1 MLKELVVNAAAH
13 ETRVA
18 VLENGTIVELFIERG
33 DESNITGNIYKGRV
47 QRVLP
52 GMQAAFVDIGLN
64 QSAFLYVDDILDNTF
79 DDLARR
85 FEQEAEIDQD
95 ESESGDQDSSEDMG
109 TDIIDDKA
117 IIVNVREN
125 KKELQKLTTSS
136 NWKSSSNWKN
146 LSSSK
151 GGQDWKNSTNWKNST
166 SVYNWKPY
174 LAEDSPIDELIT
186 EGQEI
191 LVQVAKSSMGSKG
204 PRVTTHISLPG
215 RFMVLMPT
223 VDHIGISKRI
233 DDEKERIRL
242 KELLTSIRKDNFGYI
257 FRTAAQGI
265 KTNRLEREIAF
276 LTKTWEDIQKRGK
289 TASAPSLVYRDLTVT
304 FRAVR
309 DLLSD
314 EADRLIIDSREGY
327 ESVVHFLDK
336 LMPDLRVS
344 VELYTGAEPIFDA
357 YNIEGDIARAL
368 KKKVW
373 LKSGG
378 YIIIEQTEALV
389 AIDVNTGKYVGKHNF
404 EETILKT
411 NLEAVKEIAYQIRLR
426 NIGGIIIIDFI
437 DMKKSHHKEKVMS
450 HLIDA
455 LKKDK
460 SQTNVL
466 PLSELGLVQMTRKRV
481 RKNLTR
487 TLCEPCFYCAGD
499 GMLLSGKSI
508 CHKIHRDL
516 LNEATDIM
524 GNRFTV
530 KVHPEIAQL
539 LHGEEKHL
547 ITSLEAK
554 FGMPIAIYPEPQYH
568 IEEYHIFESLL

>member
-1 MLKELVVNAAAH
+1 MLKELVVNSAPH

-18 VLENGTIVELFIERG
+18 VLENGNIAELFIERG

-64 QSAFLYVDDILDNTF
+64 QAAFLYVDDILDDTS
-79 DDLARR
+79 DELASR
-85 FEQEAEIDQD
+85 FEQEGESEDSDTDDPEEEITEIDLPPASD
-95 ESESGDQDSSEDMG
+95 
-109 TDIIDDKA
+109 
-117 IIVNVREN
+117 
-125 KKELQKLTTSS
+125 
-136 NWKSSSNWKN
+136 WKSS
-146 LSSSK
+146 LTM
-151 GGQDWKNSTNWKNST
+151 DC
-166 SVYNWKPY
+166 PI
-174 LAEDSPIDELIT
+174 EDLII

-191 LVQVAKSSMGSKG
+191 LVQIAKSPIGTKG

-233 DDEKERIRL
+233 DNERERTRL
-242 KELLTSIRKDNFGYI
+242 KELLLFVREDDMFGYI

-265 KTNRLEREIAF
+265 NDKTLKKELSF
-276 LTKTWEDIQKRGK
+276 LTKTWEDIQKKSK
-289 TASAPSLVYRDLTVT
+289 TASAPSLLYRDLTVT

-309 DLLSD
+309 DLLTD
-314 EADRLIIDSREGY
+314 EADKLIIDSREGY
-327 ESVVHFLDK
+327 ENVLDFLEK
-336 LMPDLRVS
+336 LMPELKLS
-344 VELYTGAEPIFDA
+344 VELYRGTEPIFDA

-389 AIDVNTGKYVGKHNF
+389 AIDVNTGRYVGKHNF

-437 DMKKSHHKEKVMS
+437 DMKRNHHKEKVMTQ
-450 HLIDA
+450 LIEA

-466 PLSELGLVQMTRKRV
+466 PLSDLGLVQMTRKRV

-508 CHKIHRDL
+508 CHKIYRDL
-516 LNEATDIM
+516 MSEANDMM

-547 ITSLEAK
+547 ITSLEK
-554 FGMPIAIYPEPQYH
+554 KIGNPIAVYPEPHYH
-568 IEEYHIFESLL
+568 IEEYHIFETLVK

>member
-1 MLKELVVNAAAH
+1 MLKELVVNAAEH

-18 VLENGTIVELFIERG
+18 VLENGNIVELFMERG

-64 QSAFLYVDDILDNTF
+64 QAAFLYVDDILDDTTAE
-79 DDLARR
+79 LAQR
-85 FEQEAEIDQD
+85 FEQENDADGD
-95 ESESGDQDSSEDMG
+95 ED
-109 TDIIDDKA
+109 TDTSDL
-117 IIVNVREN
+117 
-125 KKELQKLTTSS
+125 KEEQLSPPLS
-136 NWKSSSNWKN
+136 WKSARTT
-146 LSSSK
+146 
-151 GGQDWKNSTNWKNST
+151 DD
-166 SVYNWKPY
+166 PI
-174 LAEDSPIDELIT
+174 EDLIT

-191 LVQVAKSSMGSKG
+191 LVQISKSPIGTKG

-233 DDEKERIRL
+233 VDEKERTRL
-242 KELLTSIRKDNFGYI
+242 KELLLSFREDTFGYI

-265 KTNRLEREIAF
+265 QEQTLKKEISF
-276 LTKTWEDIQKRGK
+276 LNKSWEDIQKKNK
-289 TASAPSLVYRDLTVT
+289 TMSAPSLVYQDLTVT

-309 DLLSD
+309 DLLND
-314 EADRLIIDSREGY
+314 EADKLIIDSREGY
-327 ESVVHFLDK
+327 NNVLNFLEK
-336 LMPDLRVS
+336 LMPDLKVS
-344 VELYTGAEPIFDA
+344 VEHYTGAEPIFDA
-357 YNIEGDIARAL
+357 YNIEDDITRAL
-368 KKKVW
+368 KRKVW

-378 YIIIEQTEALV
+378 YIIIEETEALV
-389 AIDVNTGKYVGKHNF
+389 AIDVNTGRYVGKHNF
-404 EETILKT
+404 EQTIFKT

-437 DMKKSHHKEKVMS
+437 DMKKSQHREKVMS
-450 HLIDA
+450 HLNEA

-481 RKNLTR
+481 RKTLTR
-487 TLCEPCFYCAGD
+487 SLCEPCFYCNGD

-508 CHKIHRDL
+508 CHKIYRDL
-516 LNEATDIM
+516 LNEASDMM

-530 KVHPEIAQL
+530 KVHPEIAHL
-539 LHGEEKHL
+539 LHGEEKGL
-547 ITSLEAK
+547 ISSLEIQVNS
-554 FGMPIAIYPEPQYH
+554 PIVIYPEPHYH
-568 IEEYHIFESLL
+568 IEEYHIFETLVK

>member
-1 MLKELVVNAAAH
+1 MLKELVVNSSPH

-18 VLENGTIVELFIERG
+18 VLENGNIAELFIERG
-33 DESNITGNIYKGRV
+33 DESNITGNIYKGRI

-64 QSAFLYVDDILDNTF
+64 QAAFLYVDDILDDTS
-79 DDLARR
+79 DELASR
-85 FEQEAEIDQD
+85 FEQEGDVEGPEVDDSEEKIAEI
-95 ESESGDQDSSEDMG
+95 EMP
-109 TDIIDDKA
+109 
-117 IIVNVREN
+117 
-125 KKELQKLTTSS
+125 TSS
-136 NWKSSSNWKN
+136 NWKSS
-146 LSSSK
+146 LTV
-151 GGQDWKNSTNWKNST
+151 DC
-166 SVYNWKPY
+166 PI
-174 LAEDSPIDELIT
+174 EDLIT

-191 LVQVAKSSMGSKG
+191 IVQIAKSPIGTKG

-233 DDEKERIRL
+233 EDERERIRL
-242 KELLTSIRKDNFGYI
+242 KELLLSVREDQFGYI

-265 KTNRLEREIAF
+265 NEKTLKKELSF
-276 LTKTWEDIQKRGK
+276 LTKTWEDIQKKTK
-289 TASAPSLVYRDLTVT
+289 TASAPSLLYRDLTVT

-309 DLLSD
+309 DLLTD

-327 ESVVHFLDK
+327 ENVLEFLEK
-336 LMPDLRVS
+336 LMPELQLS
-344 VELYTGAEPIFDA
+344 VELYRGNEPIFDA
-357 YNIEGDIARAL
+357 FNIEGDVARAL

-389 AIDVNTGKYVGKHNF
+389 AIDVNTGRYVGKHNF
-404 EETILKT
+404 EETIVKT

-437 DMKKSHHKEKVMS
+437 DMKRNHHKEKVMTQ
-450 HLIDA
+450 LIEA

-466 PLSELGLVQMTRKRV
+466 PLSDLGLVQMTRKRV
-481 RKNLTR
+481 RKNLNR
-487 TLCEPCFYCAGD
+487 TLCEPCFYCGGD

-508 CHKIHRDL
+508 CHKIYRDL
-516 LNEATDIM
+516 ISEATDMM

-547 ITSLEAK
+547 IASLEK
-554 FGMPIAIYPEPQYH
+554 KIDSPIAIYPEPHYH
-568 IEEYHIFESLL
+568 IEEYHIFETLVK

>member
-33 DESNITGNIYKGRV
+33 DESNVTGNIYKGRV

-52 GMQAAFVDIGLN
+52 GMQAAFIDIGLN
-64 QSAFLYVDDILDNTF
+64 QAAFLYVDDILDNSC
-79 DDLARR
+79 DDIARI
-85 FEQEAEIDQD
+85 FEQETEIDSDDEAESDAIDTDAMDSDIDSRSVKSVQAKDKSGQD
-95 ESESGDQDSSEDMG
+95 IALPDWKQQP
-109 TDIIDDKA
+109 
-117 IIVNVREN
+117 NY
-125 KKELQKLTTSS
+125 
-136 NWKSSSNWKN
+136 NWKSSF
-146 LSSSK
+146 
-151 GGQDWKNSTNWKNST
+151 
-166 SVYNWKPY
+166 P
-174 LAEDSPIDELIT
+174 EECPIDELIT

-191 LVQVAKSSMGSKG
+191 LVQVAKSPIGTKG

-223 VDHIGISKRI
+223 VEHIGISKRI
-233 DDEKERIRL
+233 EDEKERLRL
-242 KELLTSIRKDNFGYI
+242 KELLLSIRKDNFGYI

-265 KTNRLEREIAF
+265 QESRLSREIAF
-276 LTKTWEDIQKRGK
+276 LNKAWEDIQKRSR

-309 DLLSD
+309 DLLTD
-314 EADRLIIDSREGY
+314 EADRLIIDSKEGY
-327 ESVVHFLDK
+327 ENVVHFLEK

-389 AIDVNTGKYVGKHNF
+389 AIDVNTGRYVGKHNF
-404 EETILKT
+404 EETIVKT

-450 HLIDA
+450 HLIEA

-487 TLCEPCFYCAGD
+487 TLCEPCFYCGGD

-516 LNEATDIM
+516 LSEATDIM

>member
-1 MLKELVVNAAAH
+1 MMFYMQRISLNLSRSKPIRQVMKKNMLKELVVNAAAH

-52 GMQAAFVDIGLN
+52 GMQAAFIDIGLN
-64 QSAFLYVDDILDNTF
+64 QAAFLYVDDILDNTC
-79 DDLARR
+79 DELARR
-85 FEQEAEIDQD
+85 FEQESEIESDGS
-95 ESESGDQDSSEDMG
+95 ESESLDAGEVDPELLAQEEG
-109 TDIIDDKA
+109 TTGEIKS
-117 IIVNVREN
+117 
-125 KKELQKLTTSS
+125 QQLTASP
-136 NWKSSSNWKN
+136 
-146 LSSSK
+146 
-151 GGQDWKNSTNWKNST
+151 DWKQTAP
-166 SVYNWKPY
+166 YNWKPY
-174 LAEDSPIDELIT
+174 FPEECPIEDLIT

-191 LVQVAKSSMGSKG
+191 LVQVAKSPMGSKG

-233 DDEKERIRL
+233 DDEKERVRL
-242 KELLTSIRKDNFGYI
+242 KEMLLSVRKDNFGYI

-265 KTNRLEREIAF
+265 QENRLSREIAF
-276 LTKTWEDIQKRGK
+276 LSKTWEDIQKKSR
-289 TASAPSLVYRDLTVT
+289 TASVPSLVYRDLTVT

-327 ESVVHFLDK
+327 ENVVHFLDK

-344 VELYTGAEPIFDA
+344 VELYTGTEPIFDA

-378 YIIIEQTEALV
+378 YIIIEQTEALA
-389 AIDVNTGKYVGKHNF
+389 AIDVNTGRYVGKHNF
-404 EETILKT
+404 EETIVKT

-437 DMKKSHHKEKVMS
+437 DMKKSHHKEKVMA
-450 HLIDA
+450 HLIEA

-466 PLSELGLVQMTRKRV
+466 PLSDLGLVQMTRKRV

-487 TLCEPCFYCAGD
+487 TLCEPCLYCGGD

-547 ITSLEAK
+547 ISSLEVK

-568 IEEYHIFESLL
+568 IEEYHIFESIL